1 MSREEKAWLATTPRL
16 FQSYKKSQ
24 ISKILKSNLNMYE
37 KYDKDY
43 FNLKLWGEQTMVL
56 QIKY

>member
-1 MSREEKAWLATTPRL
+1 MSREEKARLATTPRL

-43 FNLKLWGEQTMVL
+43 LNLKL
-56 QIKY
+56 